1 MDPTTAP
8 ETIAHSMSIIDL
20 IRQGWYVTYPL
31 IAMSV
36 MVTSILIERLWVL
49 RGMTSQIEG
58 VTESACA
65 DIGTGNPEAA
75 AGMLDSA
82 IPRSPAAR
90 IYAPLVPL
98 LGRTST
104 DDILEYGERRRLEEV
119 RRMRGSIWLLGT
131 VASSAPF
138 IGLLGTVI
146 GIIKSFHQMAI
157 MGTGGFAVVAAGI
170 SEALVA
176 TALGLL
182 VAILALL
189 FFNYFQ
195 VRIGNIDTQL
205 RVGLGRFVEAAAA
218 ALALAPARATGD
230 VDGVR

>member
-1 MDPTTAP
+1 MDPTTTPQAV
-8 ETIAHSMSIIDL
+8 AQSISILDL
-20 IRQGWYVTYPL
+20 VMQGWYVTYPL
-31 IAMSV
+31 ILMSV
-36 MVTSILIERLWVL
+36 IVTSILIERIWAL
-49 RGMTSQIEG
+49 RGVARGIDG
-58 VTESACA
+58 ITEDAC
-65 DIGTGNPEAA
+65 DKLGTGDPGAA
-75 AGMLDSA
+75 SGMLA
-82 IPRSPAAR
+82 GAMNVSPAAR

-98 LGRTST
+98 LGRCST
-104 DDILEYGERRRLEEV
+104 DDLLEYGERRRLEEV
-119 RRMRGSIWLLGT
+119 RRMKGSIWLLGT
-131 VASSAPF
+131 VAASAPF

-146 GIIKSFHQMAI
+146 GIIKSFHQMAV

-195 VRIGNIDTQL
+195 VKIGNLDTQL

-218 ALALAPARATGD
+218 SLVLENDGGVHGAR
-230 VDGVR
+230 

>member
-1 MDPTTAP
+1 MDPTTATP
-8 ETIAHSMSIIDL
+8 EAVAQSISLIDL
-20 IRQGWYVTYPL
+20 VMQGWYVTYPL

-36 MVTSILIERLWVL
+36 MVTSILIERLWL
-49 RGMTSQIEG
+49 MRGMAAAIDET
-58 VTESACA
+58 T
-65 DIGTGNPEAA
+65 EAA
-75 AGMLDSA
+75 CVPLSGGDADGTAGVVAASML
-82 IPRSPAAR
+82 ISPAAR

-98 LGRTST
+98 LGRCSA
-104 DDILEYGERRRLEEV
+104 DDMLEYGERRRLDEV
-119 RRMRGSIWLLGT
+119 RRLKGNIWLLGT
-131 VASSAPF
+131 VAASAPF

-157 MGTGGFAVVAAGI
+157 MGTGGFAVVASGI

-195 VRIGNIDTQL
+195 VKIGNIDTQL
-205 RVGLGRFVEAAAA
+205 RVGLGRFVEAAATA
-218 ALALAPARATGD
+218 GYMGAS
-230 VDGVR
+230 DGTR

>member
-1 MDPTTAP
+1 MDPTAAASP
-8 ETIAHSMSIIDL
+8 ESVATSISIIDL
-20 IRQGWYVTYPL
+20 VRNGWYVTYPL

-36 MVTSILIERLWVL
+36 MITSIMIERLWIM
-49 RGMTSQIEG
+49 RGLAGSIDG

-65 DIGTGNPEAA
+65 SLA
-75 AGMLDSA
+75 AGDAAGAGATLQGAMTT
-82 IPRSPAAR
+82 SPAAR
-90 IYAPLVPL
+90 VYAPLVSL
-98 LGRTST
+98 LGRTSA
-104 DDILEYGERRRLEEV
+104 DDLLEYGERRRLDEV
-119 RRMRGSIWLLGT
+119 RRLKGSIWLLGT
-131 VASSAPF
+131 VAASAPF

-146 GIIKSFHQMAI
+146 GIIKSFHQMAV

-195 VRIGNIDTQL
+195 VRIGNLDTQL
-205 RVGLGRFVEAAAA
+205 RVGLGRFVEAGAAGSA
-218 ALALAPARATGD
+218 VGER
-230 VDGVR
+230 

>member
-1 MDPTTAP
+1 MDPTTP
-8 ETIAHSMSIIDL
+8 ETVAQGLSLIDL
-20 IRQGWYVTYPL
+20 VQQGWYVTYPL

-49 RGMTSQIEG
+49 RGMGSAIEG
-58 VTESACA
+58 LTENTCVALGSGDTA
-65 DIGTGNPEAA
+65 GA
-75 AGMLDSA
+75 AGVLEDA
-82 IPRSPAAR
+82 VAKSPAAR
-90 IYAPLVPL
+90 IYAPLVAL
-98 LGRTST
+98 LGRCSA
-104 DDILEYGERRRLEEV
+104 DDLLEFGERRRLDEV

-131 VASSAPF
+131 VAASAPF

-146 GIIKSFHQMAI
+146 GIIKSFHQMAV

-195 VRIGNIDTQL
+195 VKIGNIDTQL
-205 RVGLGRFVEAAAA
+205 RVGLGRFVEAGAAA
-218 ALALAPARATGD
+218 GMVGGD
-230 VDGVR
+230 NGTR

>member
-1 MDPTTAP
+1 MDPTTTTEAV
-8 ETIAHSMSIIDL
+8 AHSISIVDL
-20 IRQGWYVTYPL
+20 VMQGWYVTYPL

-36 MVTSILIERLWVL
+36 MVTSILIERIWLM
-49 RGMTSQIEG
+49 RGVSASIES
-58 VTESACA
+58 VTENACSALGA
-65 DIGTGNPEAA
+65 GGTGAA
-75 AGMLDSA
+75 AGTLDSA
-82 IPRSPAAR
+82 MVASPAAR
-90 IYAPLVPL
+90 VYAPLVPL
-98 LGRTST
+98 FGRSSV
-104 DDILEYGERRRLEEV
+104 DDLLEYGERRRLDEI
-119 RRMRGSIWLLGT
+119 RRLKGNIWLLGT
-131 VASSAPF
+131 VAASAPF

-146 GIIKSFHQMAI
+146 GIIKSFHQMAV

-205 RVGLGRFVEAAAA
+205 RVGLGRFVEAGVAAA
-218 ALALAPARATGD
+218 GEGGD
-230 VDGVR
+230 GSR

>member
-1 MDPTTAP
+1 MDPTTT
-8 ETIAHSMSIIDL
+8 ETLAQSISIIDL
-20 IRQGWYVTYPL
+20 IQQGWYVTYPL

-36 MVTSILIERLWVL
+36 MVTSILIERIWLM
-49 RGMTSQIEG
+49 RGMAAGIEE

-65 DIGTGNPEAA
+65 SLGAGDQAGA
-75 AGMLDSA
+75 AGAVDSA
-82 IPRSPAAR
+82 MAASPAAR
-90 IYAPLVPL
+90 VYAPLFPL
-98 LGRTST
+98 LGRSSA
-104 DDILEYGERRRLEEV
+104 DDLLEFGERRRLDEV
-119 RRMRGSIWLLGT
+119 RRLKGNIWLLGT
-131 VASSAPF
+131 VAASAPF

-146 GIIKSFHQMAI
+146 GIIKSFHQMAV

-195 VRIGNIDTQL
+195 VRIGNIDTML
-205 RVGLGRFVEAAAA
+205 RVGLGRFVEAGAVAGTHGGGNG
-218 ALALAPARATGD
+218 AR
-230 VDGVR
+230 

>member
-1 MDPTTAP
+1 MDPTAVTP
-8 ETIAHSMSIIDL
+8 ETVASSISLIDL

-36 MVTSILIERLWVL
+36 MVTSILIERLWL
-49 RGMTSQIEG
+49 MRGMSSSIED
-58 VTESACA
+58 VTETACTELSSGDTASAA
-65 DIGTGNPEAA
+65 STIQKSMVT
-75 AGMLDSA
+75 
-82 IPRSPAAR
+82 SPAAR
-90 IYAPLVPL
+90 VYAPLIPL
-98 LGRTST
+98 FGHST
-104 DDILEYGERRRLEEV
+104 VDDLLEYGERRRLDEV
-119 RRMRGSIWLLGT
+119 RRLKGNIWLLGT
-131 VASSAPF
+131 TAASAPF

-146 GIIKSFHQMAI
+146 GIIKSFHQMAV

-195 VRIGNIDTQL
+195 VKIGNLDTQL
-205 RVGLGRFVEAAAA
+205 RVGLGRFVEAGAAA
-218 ALALAPARATGD
+218 GHVGGENGTR
-230 VDGVR
+230 

>member
-1 MDPTTAP
+1 MDPTTAT
-8 ETIAHSMSIIDL
+8 ETVAQSISIIDL
-20 IRQGWYVTYPL
+20 IMQGWYVTYPL

-36 MVTSILIERLWVL
+36 MVTSILIERLWVM
-49 RGMTSQIEG
+49 RGMSSSIET
-58 VTESACA
+58 VTEDTCGALA
-65 DIGTGNPEAA
+65 AGDAA
-75 AGMLDSA
+75 AASGALESSMA
-82 IPRSPAAR
+82 ISPAAR
-90 IYAPLVPL
+90 VYAPLLPL
-98 LGRTST
+98 LGSSSV
-104 DDILEYGERRRLEEV
+104 DDLLEYGERRRLDEV
-119 RRMRGSIWLLGT
+119 RRLRGNIWLLGT
-131 VASSAPF
+131 TAASAPF

-195 VRIGNIDTQL
+195 VKIGNIDTQL
-205 RVGLGRFVEAAAA
+205 RVGLGRFVEAGAGAGAVVAAGA
-218 ALALAPARATGD
+218 GGYDGAR
-230 VDGVR
+230 